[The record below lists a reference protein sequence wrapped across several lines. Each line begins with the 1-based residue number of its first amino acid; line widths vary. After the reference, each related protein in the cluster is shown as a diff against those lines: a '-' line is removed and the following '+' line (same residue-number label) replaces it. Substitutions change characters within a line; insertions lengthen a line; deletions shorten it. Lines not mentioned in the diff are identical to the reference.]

1 MEGPWNIFRKNYCA
15 MKYLDLW
22 SPGLRNLSWKIQRL
36 SLWHGHAYI
45 SKSKKSSLF
54 WWKKLSIVSRIKWQS
69 NTWRAHEKQRHDEN
83 DDIIITDLSKTTR
96 LEVDPVKMKQM
107 KSTTIVDAMSQ
118 KSIYERFHV
127 RRVLVIYL
135 GKSLT
140 EVMTELLYKF
150 VQPFFM
156 TNEVNVI

>member
-1 MEGPWNIFRKNYCA
+1 M
-15 MKYLDLW
+15 
-22 SPGLRNLSWKIQRL
+22 
-36 SLWHGHAYI
+36 
-45 SKSKKSSLF
+45 
-54 WWKKLSIVSRIKWQS
+54 
-69 NTWRAHEKQRHDEN
+69 
-83 DDIIITDLSKTTR
+83 SKTTR

-118 KSIYERFHV
+118 KNIYEWFHV